1 MFGFSSQ
8 EHVQGTDLPGLD
20 FVSIAR
26 GLGCPAV
33 HVGNAKG
40 LHDALGNAFSSGR
53 PTLIE
58 VEVEDRE
65 LQK

>member
-1 MFGFSSQ
+1 VFGFSSQ

-26 GLGCPAV
+26 GLACSAV
-33 HVGNAKG
+33 HAGSAKG
-40 LHDALGNAFSSGR
+40 LHDALDKAFSSER

-58 VEVEDRE
+58 VEVEDRD
-65 LQK
+65 LHR